1 MCGRYY
7 VDDET
12 AQAIE
17 KLVRDLGGKIGDIP
31 RGDIHPIQ
39 QAPVIMAR
47 SQEISVELCP
57 WGFHNFQNK
66 GVIFNARSE
75 TALEKRMFKQ
85 SVLKRRCIIPAAAF
99 YEWNKAKEKFTFRRT
114 DGALLYLAGFY
125 NQYDGENHFVI
136 LTTEPNESV
145 EGVHDR
151 MPLVL
156 EKAQI
161 EDWLFDDETTEFI
174 LHQIP
179 VQLQRSAE
187 YEQQTLDFRDV

>member
-17 KLVRDLGGKIGDIP
+17 KLVRELGGKIRDIP
-31 RGDIHPIQ
+31 RGDIHPTQ
-39 QAPVIMAR
+39 QAPVMMAR
-47 SQEISVELCP
+47 NQEISVELCP
-57 WGFHNFQNK
+57 WGFHNFHNK

-75 TALEKRMFKQ
+75 TALEKRMFKG
-85 SVLKRRCIIPAAAF
+85 SVQKRRCIIPATAF

-114 DGALLYLAGFY
+114 DGELLYLAGFY
-125 NQYDGENHFVI
+125 NQYVGENHFVI

-156 EKAQI
+156 EKEQI

-187 YEQQTLDFRDV
+187 YEQQTLDFGDV